1 MIIADFG
8 CTDCSTVL
16 HEGNVLGVACVGNSG
31 PPLKREKAH
40 LLLWLETIVSTQIIG
55 ERGRDVLG
63 SFIQS
68 LVAFPG
74 VAGLTCFSILS
85 GFGPEGFVGS
95 TDVQVGFTLQPHL
108 IARLTVCKS
117 IAAYRVQSVSVCQL
131 RSTQGFELIGR
142 GMQFELGSE
151 HLFHSG
157 MVAHVH
163 IAIKPWKM

>member
-1 MIIADFG
+1 ML
-8 CTDCSTVL
+8 V
-16 HEGNVLGVACVGNSG
+16 VARVENDD
-31 PPLKREKAH
+31 PPRKREEAH

-74 VAGLTCFSILS
+74 VASLTCFRILS

-95 TDVQVGFTLQPHL
+95 TDLTGDIAGHLCRQTVGRTDVQVGFTLQPHL

-131 RSTQGFELIGR
+131 RRTQGFELIGR

-163 IAIKPWKM
+163 RGVKPWNM